1 MLVWYVLIIIIL
13 FICFKKEIVKLELSL
28 IILGV
33 LLSMVLSVFMLFC
46 LIFRLRELEFE
57 FLGRRYRG
65 RL

>member
-1 MLVWYVLIIIIL
+1 MLVWFVLIIIIL

-33 LLSMVLSVFMLFC
+33 LLSMDLSVFMLFC

>member
-1 MLVWYVLIIIIL
+1 MLVWFVLIIIIL
-13 FICFKKEIVKLELSL
+13 FICFKKEIVKLELRL
-28 IILGV
+28 IVLGV
-33 LLSMVLSVFMLFC
+33 LLSMDLSVFMLFC